1 MEAAPRPFTTP
12 PEQRATVRATLRRQ
26 LCVVPP
32 PVEDVDLGGKTAIVT
47 GSNGGIGLESARQL
61 LGLGLS
67 RLILAVRN
75 EQKGQQARTTLLS
88 EFKLPDDAIDVW
100 KLDMLSY
107 DSITTFAARAKT
119 LDRLDIAVLNA
130 GIFNQKFNMVNPH
143 PASSHEETI
152 QLNVLS
158 TTLLSILLLP
168 VLKTKSPSPSNTPGR
183 LVIVSS
189 DVSSFAKFKERN
201 HQPLL
206 PSFSDPKLFD
216 GWERYCTSKLLS
228 QLAISEL
235 AKRVDPSIA
244 IITLPNPGLCYG
256 THLGQLP
263 EANVVDMI
271 GSFLKR
277 IFGRR
282 PSVGTRTIT
291 AGAVKFGREAHG
303 QYVEDG
309 KLEPLAPFAY
319 EAEGERVAQLLWDEI
334 MQELSFAKVE
344 EILAGLET
352 PSSE

>member
-1 MEAAPRPFTTP
+1 MEAAPRPFDTP
-12 PEQRATVRATLRRQ
+12 PEKRATVRAALRRQ
-26 LCVVPP
+26 FCVVPP
-32 PVEDVDLGGKTAIVT
+32 AVKDVDLGGKTAIVT
-47 GSNGGIGLESARQL
+47 GSNGGMGLECARQL
-61 LGLGLS
+61 LGLGLT

-88 EFKLPDDAIDVW
+88 EHQLPDDAIDVW
-100 KLDMLSY
+100 ELDMLSY
-107 DSITTFAARAKT
+107 DSIIAFTERAKT
-119 LDRLDIAVLNA
+119 LDRVDIAVLNA
-130 GIFNQKFNMVNPH
+130 GIFNQKFKMVNAY

-158 TTLLSILLLP
+158 TTLLSILLLV
-168 VLKTKSPSPSNTPGR
+168 VLKAKRLPPSNTPGR
-183 LVIVSS
+183 LVVVSS

-206 PSFSDPKLFD
+206 PSFNEPKLFD
-216 GWERYCTSKLLS
+216 GWERYCTSKLLG

-263 EANVVDMI
+263 GTNIVDMI
-271 GSFLKR
+271 GSFIKR
-277 IFGRR
+277 IFGRH
-282 PSVGTRTIT
+282 PSVGARTIT

-319 EAEGERVAQLLWDEI
+319 EPQGERVAQLLWDQMME
-334 MQELSFAKVE
+334 ELSFAKVE
-344 EILAGLET
+344 EILEGLRT
-352 PSSE
+352 PSSK